1 MPAEREATLYRQHF
15 QIASIGNKAL
25 KRQKFADVLRDKRVQ
40 GLQKR
45 ANARRKGGEV

>member
-1 MPAEREATLYRQHF
+1 MISQHGLV
-15 QIASIGNKAL
+15 ALIGNKAL

-45 ANARRKGGEV
+45 AKVGSR